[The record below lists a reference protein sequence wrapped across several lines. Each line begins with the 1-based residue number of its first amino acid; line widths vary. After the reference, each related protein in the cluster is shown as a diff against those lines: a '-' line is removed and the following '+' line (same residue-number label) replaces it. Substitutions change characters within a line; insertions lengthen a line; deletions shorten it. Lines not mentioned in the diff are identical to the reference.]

1 MTGTWRSVHSGMPG
15 ADDADERGN
24 VLVWHRYQH
33 GMLCAI
39 CEVRRNRFI
48 THWMPIAEMEWTDM
62 RCRAPVAE
70 DADEM
75 GCVLAVSR
83 VDGIVVTGWRQAAG
97 DGAYTHYARIPGK
110 PSGA

>member
-1 MTGTWRSVHSGMPG
+1 MPED
-15 ADDADERGN
+15 ADDRGN

-33 GMLCAI
+33 GMLCTP

-48 THWMPIAEMEWTDM
+48 THWMPLAEIGWTDV
-62 RCRAPVAE
+62 RQRATGAA

-83 VDGIVVTGWRQAAG
+83 VDGIVVTGWFQVAG
-97 DGAYTHYARIPGK
+97 NGFYTHYARIPGK
-110 PSGA
+110 PSGG

>member
-1 MTGTWRSVHSGMPG
+1 MTDRWRSVQEGAPG
-15 ADDADERGN
+15 PEDADECGN

-33 GMLCAI
+33 GMLAAPD
-39 CEVRRNRFI
+39 EARRNRFI
-48 THWMPIAEMEWTDM
+48 THWMPLAEISWTDVNQH
-62 RCRAPVAE
+62 APGAQ

-83 VDGIVVTGWRQAAG
+83 VDGIVVTGWFQVTG
-97 DGAYTHYARIPGK
+97 SGYCTHYARIPGK